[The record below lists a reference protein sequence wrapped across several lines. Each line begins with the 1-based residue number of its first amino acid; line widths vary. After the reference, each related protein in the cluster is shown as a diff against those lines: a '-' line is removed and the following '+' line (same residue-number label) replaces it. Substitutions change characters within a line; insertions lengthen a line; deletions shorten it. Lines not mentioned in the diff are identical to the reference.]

1 VNFSTIE
8 DMDLEMLIIVA
19 MGIIVNVIMIAVSAV
34 ASAYVAMC
42 HGDEGMAGCVNSLSI
57 LCSLVTITGLLAFM
71 GLY

>member
-1 VNFSTIE
+1 
-8 DMDLEMLIIVA
+8 MGLEMLIIVA

-34 ASAYVAMC
+34 APAYVGMC
-42 HGDEGMAGCVNSLSI
+42 HGDEGMAGCVNSLSM